1 MKTIRLLK
9 FFVLFSLLYFLG
21 PGLAAA
27 ASLYS
32 SPAVGNISLG
42 QTITIG
48 IYVSS
53 PHQAMNAISGSLNFP
68 ADKLEVLSVSKSGS
82 IVNLWVQ
89 EPSFSN
95 SSGMLNFEGIV
106 LNPGFTGSGGK
117 VISIQF
123 RAKNI
128 GTSLISFS
136 SASILAND
144 GNGTNILSGLTGSS
158 LSVQQQGNTVP
169 GTDPIGVD
177 PLTPQSPIIISQTH
191 PDQEKW
197 YSLSDVNFSWQSE
210 PGVTGVR
217 TLFDKLARSQ
227 PTIINDSLTSVKS
240 VKGITDGIWF
250 FHLQLKNKYGWGGAS
265 HFRVQIDKTEPEPFS
280 INFLGD
286 KNSVKSQPKIK
297 FETEDKLS
305 GIDYYLVKIND
316 PVAVKVYP
324 EEVGGRE
331 YSLSVNEPGRGLVI
345 IEAYDK
351 AGNSRIETE
360 DFFVESL
367 EPPVFEEYPKELT
380 AGKILVVKGKSYPD
394 SEVIFKVLKDDKEM
408 PVRSIHAGPDGSFV
422 FVYEDKVAAGVYK
435 VSART
440 VADDSGQS
448 FFNEPILIPVSQG
461 FLQLSGFTFL
471 SAIGFMALVVAISF
485 LLFHIWQHIKRR
497 SYLTKEI
504 SEAKT
509 VLLEEFKKLKRE
521 AQKQVDLLENLR
533 QWRELS
539 FEEAALLE
547 DLGKEIE
554 TLSSAENLI
563 KKEIE
568 DINQV

>member
-197 YSLSDVNFSWQSE
+197 YRFGFFIFS
-210 PGVTGVR
+210 
-217 TLFDKLARSQ
+217 
-227 PTIINDSLTSVKS
+227 
-240 VKGITDGIWF
+240 
-250 FHLQLKNKYGWGGAS
+250 
-265 HFRVQIDKTEPEPFS
+265 
-280 INFLGD
+280 
-286 KNSVKSQPKIK
+286 
-297 FETEDKLS
+297 
-305 GIDYYLVKIND
+305 
-316 PVAVKVYP
+316 
-324 EEVGGRE
+324 
-331 YSLSVNEPGRGLVI
+331 
-345 IEAYDK
+345 
-351 AGNSRIETE
+351 
-360 DFFVESL
+360 
-367 EPPVFEEYPKELT
+367 
-380 AGKILVVKGKSYPD
+380 
-394 SEVIFKVLKDDKEM
+394 
-408 PVRSIHAGPDGSFV
+408 
-422 FVYEDKVAAGVYK
+422 
-435 VSART
+435 
-440 VADDSGQS
+440 
-448 FFNEPILIPVSQG
+448 
-461 FLQLSGFTFL
+461 
-471 SAIGFMALVVAISF
+471 
-485 LLFHIWQHIKRR
+485 
-497 SYLTKEI
+497 
-504 SEAKT
+504 
-509 VLLEEFKKLKRE
+509 
-521 AQKQVDLLENLR
+521 
-533 QWRELS
+533 
-539 FEEAALLE
+539 
-547 DLGKEIE
+547 
-554 TLSSAENLI
+554 
-563 KKEIE
+563 
-568 DINQV
+568 